1 MLVIDTLTP
10 RKFFEVFLNSI
21 SIKLFSVATMKLRRQ
36 EQCFSWD
43 KFRLWGWEEGT
54 YQRYSYFWRK
64 KLQVSALLSS
74 WEKEWLAFLA
84 VLIIGRHFLRHSGS
98 LGHRTSPATAPHARS
113 PCWMASLPY
122 FPALGLTCFLLMSS
136 VENLANLSPQRLYFH
151 QKECH
156 LFPTKEN
163 WDSSSFLTGI

>member
-1 MLVIDTLTP
+1 MLVIDTWTP

-21 SIKLFSVATMKLRRQ
+21 SIKLFSVATTKLRRQ

-54 YQRYSYFWRK
+54 YQRYSNFWRK
-64 KLQVSALLSS
+64 KLQVSAPLSS

-84 VLIIGRHFLRHSGS
+84 VLIIGLHFLRHSGR
-98 LGHRTSPATAPHARS
+98 LGHRTWPATAPHAHS

-122 FPALGLTCFLLMSS
+122 FAALGLTCFLMSS

-163 WDSSSFLTGI
+163 WDGNSFPTGT